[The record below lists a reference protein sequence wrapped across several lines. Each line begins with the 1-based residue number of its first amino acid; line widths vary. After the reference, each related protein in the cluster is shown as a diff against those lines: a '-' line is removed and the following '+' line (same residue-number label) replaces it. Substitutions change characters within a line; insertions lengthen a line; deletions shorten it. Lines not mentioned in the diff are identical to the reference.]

1 MPRGVS
7 AYDEARVQSRLWTPA
22 AVRGDLACWWDF
34 SERGTLTHATGISA
48 IKSRHK
54 SDVTM
59 EEGTGSK
66 QPVFSPLGFNGRT
79 CANFSGTN
87 NTLGQVTT
95 ANSVMANSFTA
106 VIAFSVLST
115 SGGDTRVLSF
125 CTSGND
131 YDSSAA
137 AAMLYRSA
145 ANTLTTYQN
154 GAVRC
159 STTATDGVAQVFAVD
174 SDGTTCR
181 HWRNGT
187 AGGSGAWGTISLGS
201 STRFLIGKFNVG
213 ASETNHKGLWAEG
226 FVVRLYAPHLRQRME
241 GYLAHRWGL
250 ASSLAAS
257 HPYRNAPPLLGG

>member
-1 MPRGVS
+1 MPRGIS
-7 AYDEARVQSRLWTPA
+7 RYDEALVQGRLWTPA

-34 SERGTLTHATGISA
+34 SERGALTHATGISA

-66 QPVFSPLGFNGRT
+66 QPVFSAAGFNGRA

-106 VIAFSVLST
+106 AVAFSVLAT
-115 SGGDTRVLSF
+115 SGADTRVLAYI
-125 CTSGND
+125 TTGND
-131 YDSSAA
+131 YDNSASAA
-137 AAMLYRSA
+137 LLYRSA

-154 GAVRC
+154 GAVRA
-159 STTATDGVAQVFAVD
+159 STTATDGEAQVFAID

-181 HWRNGT
+181 HFRNGT

-201 STRFLIGKFNVG
+201 STRFLIGRFNIG
-213 ASETNHKGLWAEG
+213 ASETNHKGLWGEG
-226 FVVRLYAPHLRQRME
+226 VVVRLYAPWVRQKLE

-250 ASSLAAS
+250 AEKLAGT
-257 HPYRNAPPLLGG
+257 HPYRNAPPLI